1 MSQPI
6 KIVSNISNYDLL
18 FFVTFLIQEHI
29 NDDKSPLL
37 FILKPKVISLE
48 TQQLFLINYIFLRHF
63 NKNVHFHDFMIILF
77 SFEIVT
83 TYVESTY

>member
-6 KIVSNISNYDLL
+6 KIVSNISNHDLL
-18 FFVTFLIQEHI
+18 FFVTFLIQEDI

-37 FILKPKVISLE
+37 FIVKPKVISLE
-48 TQQLFLINYIFLRHF
+48 TQQLFLLYYIFWRHF